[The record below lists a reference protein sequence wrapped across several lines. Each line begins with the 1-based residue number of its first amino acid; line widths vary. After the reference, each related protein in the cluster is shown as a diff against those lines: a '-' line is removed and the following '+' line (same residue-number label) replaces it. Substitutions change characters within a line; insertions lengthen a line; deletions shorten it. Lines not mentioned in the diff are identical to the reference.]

1 MKIGGHFP
9 VIPQGGANSNAR
21 PSVPAVVNQNS
32 QQYSSSMLPSPLQ
45 AFEQASGADSAR
57 FFKVDG
63 LSTIAQQALS
73 AYQSTESLSPN
84 NPRHQLIGIDVYA

>member
-1 MKIGGHFP
+1 MKIGGDFP
-9 VIPQGGANSNAR
+9 VIPQGGSDYSRHAK
-21 PSVPAVVNQNS
+21 VPAVVNHES
-32 QQYSSSMLPSPLQ
+32 QQSSGSLLPSPVQ
-45 AFEQASGADSAR
+45 SFEQASSAQSAR

-63 LSTIAQQALS
+63 LSTLAQQAIE